1 VPLAAGFFGSRR
13 RRAAAGAAAAPFLTL
28 LLVTAAPVRAQDGPP
43 EAAAAA
49 AAPEPTPTP
58 APLPSPPPASVPKVV
73 GDALW
78 NEVKRYGS
86 DTAALVV
93 APFHWEA
100 QDGWRAAGAAVVIG
114 GTFASDRAVYDAFAR
129 NRSDFTN
136 SVSKYTT
143 WFGAGGGIAVAAGLI
158 GVGLV
163 SGSDDVRDMGR
174 DALEASAIAGFFTNV
189 FIKPTAGRWRPSESN
204 GETKFDPFS
213 GHTSFTSG
221 HATQAFSVA
230 SVIAMRAPG
239 WIIPT
244 IAYGLA
250 TVVACDRINDRAH
263 FASDVVTAA
272 LFATTTGR
280 FLVRRHRQESVAVPA
295 EPRTAVEV
303 VPIPDG
309 AALRLRW

>member
-1 VPLAAGFFGSRR
+1 M
-13 RRAAAGAAAAPFLTL
+13 
-28 LLVTAAPVRAQDGPP
+28 RAQDGPP
-43 EAAAAA
+43 EAAAA

-58 APLPSPPPASVPKVV
+58 APLPPPPPASVPKVV

-78 NEVKRYGS
+78 NELKRYGS

-93 APFHWEA
+93 APFHWDA

-114 GTFASDRAVYDAFAR
+114 GAFASDRAVYDAFAR
-129 NRSDFTN
+129 NRSDFTD
-136 SVSKYTT
+136 SVSRYTT
-143 WFGAGGGIAVAAGLI
+143 WFGGGGGFAVAAGLI

-163 SGSDDVRDMGR
+163 SDSDDVRDMGR
-174 DALEASAIAGFFTNV
+174 DALEASIIAGLFTNV
-189 FIKPTAGRWRPSESN
+189 VIKPTAGRWRPSESD

-213 GHTSFTSG
+213 GHNSFTSG
-221 HATQAFSVA
+221 HATQAFAVA

-272 LFATTTGR
+272 LFATATGR
-280 FLVRRHRQESVAVPA
+280 FLVHRHRQEGVVVPA